1 MARSILLSML
11 STLTYLFW
19 ILNKACSFN
28 VLISGVYFVTCQ
40 KLLPFLF
47 SAEHRCRRSSCQVTA
62 EYPDIRRASA
72 SKQCTD
78 KGKSQRHTGTSQD
91 VRSEAH
97 WLLILI
103 QIGQRPGVSESRGW
117 WWRRRLV
124 NDSFCCR
131 RPLLPRISD
140 DCPATLDGWLCQCD
154 YWAAQHGA
162 CYWGSST
169 LPVKLE

>member
-1 MARSILLSML
+1 MARIDSSLYEYAIYIYLFILNSEQSILFQRPDFWCLLRYLSETVTIFCFPRNIGAVEAL
-11 STLTYLFW
+11 AKSQLNILT
-19 ILNKACSFN
+19 
-28 VLISGVYFVTCQ
+28 FV
-40 KLLPFLF
+40 
-47 SAEHRCRRSSCQVTA
+47 
-62 EYPDIRRASA
+62 RRASA

-103 QIGQRPGVSESRGW
+103 QIGQRPGVGESRGW

-154 YWAAQHGA
+154 Y
-162 CYWGSST
+162 
-169 LPVKLE
+169 